1 MNLKDSSISKPIL
14 DFYFNELD
22 PNIFSSKLHD
32 AADEIER
39 LIGDNL
45 YFDLIDCDLSTKEG
59 IERIKIK
66 ITQFYSDDKN
76 TLFKDRAID
85 ICEKIISTKL
95 TITDGCR
102 ILSDLELSGAD
113 FIPPVFDGYSSE
125 FDDGMDV
132 EFYKDRV
139 IADTKTLLGN
149 LKS

>member
-1 MNLKDSSISKPIL
+1 MNLKASSISKSIL
-14 DFYFNELD
+14 DFYFNDLGPD
-22 PNIFSSKLHD
+22 NFSNKLHD

-39 LIGDNL
+39 LMGVDL

-59 IERIKIK
+59 VELIKTK
-66 ITQFYSDDKN
+66 ITQFYSEDEN

-95 TITDGCR
+95 TITDGCK

-113 FIPPVFDGYSSE
+113 FIPPVFDGYNSE

-132 EFYKDRV
+132 GFYKDRV
-139 IADTKTLLGN
+139 IADTKALLGS
-149 LKS
+149 LKN